1 MVGRVFLVMKAL
13 WRLSRDS
20 PDTPW
25 VAAGSLETLCKLSR
39 VAKNTSILDYSTLQG
54 AIQIELSPHTDP
66 RKLIFGKEM

>member
-1 MVGRVFLVMKAL
+1 MVGRGFLVMKAL

-54 AIQIELSPHTDP
+54 AIQIELSIWYPPHGP
-66 RKLIFGKEM
+66 QKINS